1 MDYQKTTQGSIIV
14 EFITH
19 SLFFGVLISLITYA
33 VGAFIQKKTRITIFN
48 PLLIS
53 IGATIGFLLLT
64 HISFQTYYASAR
76 YMSYLLTPATICL
89 AVSLYERLELLKDN
103 WRAITFGIGA
113 GVLTSLST
121 IFCLSML
128 FHLKHAD
135 YVTLLPKSIT
145 TAIGMG
151 VSEELGGY
159 VTLTVMSIIITG
171 LVGNIL
177 AERIFKIAKISH
189 PIARGVALGTS
200 AHAVGTAKA
209 LELGET
215 EGAMSGLSIAV
226 AGLLTIIGASVFAPL
241 LH

>member
-1 MDYQKTTQGSIIV
+1 MSL
-14 EFITH
+14 ITH
-19 SLFFGVLISLITYA
+19 SLFFGVLISLGTY
-33 VGAFIQKKTRITIFN
+33 GIGTLIQRKTHSAILN

-53 IGATIGFLLLT
+53 IGATIGILLLG
-64 HISFQTYYASAR
+64 HVSYHTYYASAR
-76 YMSYLLTPATICL
+76 YLGYLLTPATICL
-89 AVSLYERLELLKDN
+89 AVVLYEQLELLKNN
-103 WRAITFGIGA
+103 WKAILCGIGA
-113 GVLTSLST
+113 GVLTGLCSILALSL
-121 IFCLSML
+121 L
-128 FHLKHAD
+128 FHLNHAD

-151 VSEELGGY
+151 VSAELGGY
-159 VTLTVMSIIITG
+159 VALTVLAIILTG
-171 LVGNIL
+171 LVGSMFAEPIL
-177 AERIFKIAKISH
+177 KLTKITH